1 MSNSI
6 ITLIPPPHLS
16 SIEAQIYV
24 ARRAASLGPEITEL
38 IWAPAGLMDDRKPLP
53 EHWAPSG
60 WRPERP
66 SSPSGSVLVTG
77 TELRY
82 CRRRRRLEARSPMVE
97 VTWDPEEFYEGK
109 QALVAE
115 YRRCF
120 IMYYYSGPLGHVM
133 HLLWTPVMTVRRR
146 ALDSEWAG
154 VRHPS
159 FRVIAVPGGCI
170 DDLFPGTG
178 LPLRQPRDLL
188 PAGHSRPSASL
199 PRPGGL
205 GDAARRDGR
214 GRRA

>member
-1 MSNSI
+1 MSNNAV
-6 ITLIPPPHLS
+6 TLIPPHHLS

-24 ARRAASLGPEITEL
+24 ARQAASLGPGITEL

-53 EHWAPSG
+53 EHWAPTG
-60 WRPERP
+60 WL
-66 SSPSGSVLVTG
+66 LVTG
-77 TELRY
+77 AELRY

-97 VTWDPEEFYEGK
+97 VSWDPEEFYEGK

-115 YRRCF
+115 HRRCF
-120 IMYYYSGPLGHVM
+120 IMYYYSGPLSHVM

-146 ALDSEWAG
+146 ALESEWAG

-178 LPLRQPRDLL
+178 LPLRQPR
-188 PAGHSRPSASL
+188 
-199 PRPGGL
+199 PGGL
-205 GDAARRDGR
+205 SRPARGDGR